1 MLDSFK
7 LPAQHFLEGFDETV
21 RDPSRQLMEGD
32 QLISL
37 FVGPKGHAL
46 LLERI
51 ARPNVTERDI
61 TQRSPRRWP
70 DWSEA
75 LDKSRP
81 ERENVYTSSSTLYD

>member
-1 MLDSFK
+1 MLDSFE

-21 RDPSRQLMEGD
+21 RDPSCQLMEGD

-51 ARPNVTERDI
+51 ARPNVTERD
-61 TQRSPRRWP
+61 T
-70 DWSEA
+70 
-75 LDKSRP
+75 
-81 ERENVYTSSSTLYD
+81 T